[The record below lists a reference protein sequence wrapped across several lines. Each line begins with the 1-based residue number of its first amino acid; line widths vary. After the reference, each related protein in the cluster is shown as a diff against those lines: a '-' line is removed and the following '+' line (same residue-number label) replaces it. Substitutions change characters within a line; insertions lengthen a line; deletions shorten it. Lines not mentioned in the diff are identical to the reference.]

1 MSKTEENVIMNG
13 KTGKKVIAAYSILA
27 IIAMFSACSKTNSS
41 STTTPTDSKN
51 STQSNSSSSID
62 SASIDSASIDI
73 NSADTTSNKDT
84 TDAVDSTETPP
95 LADVLSEVQSKF
107 IQATYEDS
115 ETGVTLP
122 YNLFVPKNYDASQE
136 YPMITFI
143 HDDSIVGKDVTV
155 GLTQGYGGV
164 IWATETEQAKH
175 ESFVLVPVFQSSVVA
190 GGAGQTGSEVD
201 EDQLNTYLHLLQS
214 IQDQYSID
222 ANRLYVTGQSMGCM
236 TSFYLNGHY
245 PDLFA
250 ATLYVSGQWDVSQLA
265 AISSQKFF
273 YITAGGDGT
282 ASGGQTDVE
291 AMLTEAGVAYS
302 TATWDATWTTA
313 EKNAA
318 AGEEIAHN
326 TNANFATWETGT
338 VMTTSN
344 ERSEHR
350 ASFNYGYTIPAVRD
364 WIFAQ
369 SK

>member
-1 MSKTEENVIMNG
+1 MEFTIFMQYISAVKNANFEQVNSNRRTTVMNVTNVINVR
-13 KTGKKVIAAYSILA
+13 KVIAACSILA
-27 IIAMFSACSKTNSS
+27 IIATFSGCAGTNSLSPADS
-41 STTTPTDSKN
+41 S
-51 STQSNSSSSID
+51 
-62 SASIDSASIDI
+62 
-73 NSADTTSNKDT
+73 SADTNPGAYTYT
-84 TDAVDSTETPP
+84 TDALDSETPS

-107 IQATYEDS
+107 TQEIYEDS

-122 YNLFVPKNYDASQE
+122 YNLFVPENYDSDQK

-143 HDDSIVGKDVTV
+143 HDDSIVGKDVAV

-164 IWATETEQAKH
+164 IWATESEQAKH
-175 ESFVLVPVFQSSVVA
+175 ASFVLVPVFQSSVVA

-201 EDQLNTYLHLLQS
+201 EDQLNAYLHLLSS
-214 IQDQYSID
+214 IQDRYSID
-222 ANRLYVTGQSMGCM
+222 ANRLYITGQSMGCM

-250 ATLYVSGQWDVSQLA
+250 ATLYVSGQWDVSQLSA
-265 AISSQKFF
+265 LGNQKFF

-291 AMLTEAGVAYS
+291 AMLTNAGTAYS

-318 AGEEIAHN
+318 ASEEIANN
-326 TNANFATWETGT
+326 TSANFATWKTGT
-338 VMTTSN
+338 VMTNSD

-350 ASFNYGYTIPAVRD
+350 ASFNYGYTVPVVRD
-364 WIFAQ
+364 WIFSQ

>member
-1 MSKTEENVIMNG
+1 MMNG
-13 KTGKKVIAAYSILA
+13 KKVKKVIVACSILA
-27 IIAMFSACSKTNSS
+27 ITAAFSGCSSTGSS
-41 STTTPTDSKN
+41 STSTTTDSE
-51 STQSNSSSSID
+51 SSMQSDSLSSIA
-62 SASIDSASIDI
+62 SASSDI
-73 NSADTTSNKDT
+73 NSAGSTSSTDA
-84 TDAVDSTETPP
+84 TDAVDSTETPS
-95 LADVLSEVQSKF
+95 LADVLGEVQSKF

-115 ETGVTLP
+115 ETGATLP
-122 YNLFVPKNYDASQE
+122 YNLFVPENYDASQK

-143 HDDSIVGKDVTV
+143 HDDSIVGKDITV

-250 ATLYVSGQWDVSQLA
+250 ATLYVSGQWDVGQLSA
-265 AISSQKFF
+265 LSGQKFF

-318 AGEEIAHN
+318 AGEETANN

-338 VMTTSN
+338 VMTNSD

-350 ASFNYGYTIPAVRD
+350 ASFNYGYTVPAVRD
-364 WIFAQ
+364 WIFSQ

>member
-1 MSKTEENVIMNG
+1 MING
-13 KTGKKVIAAYSILA
+13 KTVKKVIAACSILA
-27 IIAMFSACSKTNSS
+27 IIAAFSGCSSAGSS
-41 STTTPTDSKN
+41 STSTTTGSE
-51 STQSNSSSSID
+51 SLTQSDSSSSTD
-62 SASIDSASIDI
+62 SASTDMNSGVSTF
-73 NSADTTSNKDT
+73 SADTTV
-84 TDAVDSTETPP
+84 AVDSTEDPS

-107 IQATYEDS
+107 TQATYEDS

-122 YNLFVPKNYDASQE
+122 YNLFVPEKYDASQE

-143 HDDSIVGKDVTV
+143 HDDSIVGQDVTV
-155 GLTQGYGGV
+155 GLTQGYGGI
-164 IWATETEQAKH
+164 IWATESEQAKH
-175 ESFVLVPVFQSSVVA
+175 ESLVLVPVFQSSVVA

-222 ANRLYVTGQSMGCM
+222 ANRLYITGQSMGCM

-265 AISSQKFF
+265 ALSDQKFF

-318 AGEEIAHN
+318 ADEEIANN

-338 VMTTSN
+338 VMTNSD
-344 ERSEHR
+344 EHSEHR
-350 ASFNYGYTIPAVRD
+350 ASFNYGYTVPAVRD
-364 WIFAQ
+364 WIFSQ